1 MKLRMLLAGTALSI
15 ALGVGTGAPRGAA
28 PGGSGPEGVEVSLSV
43 GARALQP
50 SQPSACTRTFLA
62 HDLPHT
68 SQGRQQPARGY
79 DGNGSGVAL
88 GDLNEDG
95 LIDIAFANLGGP
107 AVVLWNQGGLKF
119 RKTTLDA
126 LSTRAVAAVDVN
138 ADGWLDLTFTHNLGT
153 PSYWQNLRGRG
164 FAPAELPGVRYR
176 AYSMLWDDLDG
187 DGRLELVTASYD
199 AILEAE
205 LRDTFLFSDGAG
217 TVLYRPTPEG
227 FEARRLAR
235 NAQALGLSAFDANG
249 DGKRDLIVGN
259 DFDLPDMVFEQGT
272 WEQTHPF
279 PRTSQHTMGF
289 SVADIDNDGRPE
301 LFSTDMKPDFRD
313 LKALAAWIPLMQKG
327 YSRLTR
333 SAVGRPENMLQ
344 VRSSRGY
351 RNRAYELGLDA
362 TGWSWSGKFGD
373 LDNDGYEDLYVVNGM
388 IDMELFKYLPGGEL
402 IEENQVFRNREG
414 RGFEREAGW
423 NLASRRSGRGM
434 SLADLDNDGDLDI
447 VVSNLGS
454 PAQLFENRLC
464 GGESVEVELRWEG
477 SFNTRALGAQV
488 LLYTDKHRF
497 WRQVTAISGYLS
509 GDAPRLHFGVDPT
522 EELRRLEVIWPDGKR
537 SEVAAR
543 ATTLFTLTR
552 KERP

>member
-1 MKLRMLLAGTALSI
+1 MLFAGTALMI
-15 ALGVGTGAPRGAA
+15 ALGAGTKAPRGAV
-28 PGGSGPEGVEVSLSV
+28 PNDSGPLGIEIPLGVR
-43 GARALQP
+43 ARALQA
-50 SQPSACTRTFLA
+50 SACTGSFLT
-62 HDLPHT
+62 HDLPHAA
-68 SQGRQQPARGY
+68 QGRQQPARGY

-95 LIDIAFANLGGP
+95 LIDIAFANQGGE

-119 RKTTLDA
+119 RKTTLEA
-126 LSTRAVAAVDVN
+126 LSTRAIAAVDVN
-138 ADGWLDLTFTHNLGT
+138 ADGWLDLSFTHNLGT

-205 LRDTFLFSDGAG
+205 LRDTFLFSEGAG
-217 TVLYRPTPEG
+217 TVLYQTTPEG
-227 FEARRLAR
+227 FTVRRLVR
-235 NAQALGLSAFDANG
+235 NAQALGLAAFDTNN

-259 DFDLPDMVFEQGT
+259 DFDLPDMAFEQGT
-272 WEQTHPF
+272 WKQIYPF

-289 SVADIDNDGRPE
+289 SAADIDNDGYPE
-301 LFSTDMKPDFRD
+301 LFSTDMKPDFRN
-313 LKALAAWIPLMQKG
+313 LKALVAWIPLMQKG

-344 VRSSRGY
+344 VRRGRGY

-388 IDMELFKYLPGGEL
+388 IDAELFGYLPGGEL
-402 IEENQVFRNREG
+402 VEENQAFRNREG
-414 RGFEREAGW
+414 QGFEREPGW

-464 GGESVEVELRWEG
+464 DGKSLEVELRWEG
-477 SFNTRALGAQV
+477 TLNTRALGAQV
-488 LLYTDKHRF
+488 LLYTDKRRL

-509 GDAPRLHFGVDPT
+509 GDAPRLHFGVGPA
-522 EELRRLEVIWPDGKR
+522 EEVRRLEVIWPDGKR
-537 SEVAAR
+537 SEVVAR
-543 ATTLFTLTR
+543 TGTFFTLTR